1 VTIGFKLNPKFILLA
16 SKQIKFYMNTF
27 LPPNKGEYAAYFD
40 KYLSQVVNQNISD
53 LISSQIEDLQSLIGS
68 KPEGWDSIPYEDGKW
83 TPKEVIGHVIDTERI
98 MTFRALCFARGE
110 KSALPG
116 FDQDPYVLNA
126 RFGHVP
132 IEVLMEDFEAQ
143 RKALRTLI
151 RTLPESSLDNVG
163 TASGNPI
170 TPRALFW
177 IIPGHFIHHLNIL
190 KERY

>member
-1 VTIGFKLNPKFILLA
+1 
-16 SKQIKFYMNTF
+16 MNTF
-27 LPPNKGEYAAYFD
+27 LLPNKGEYPAY
-40 KYLSQVVNQNISD
+40 YSTYID
-53 LISSQIEDLQSLIGS
+53 LVPETPFCELVESQIEDLKSLFASKRENWSDHPYQS
-68 KPEGWDSIPYEDGKW
+68 GKW
-83 TPKEVIGHVIDTERI
+83 SPKEVLGHVIDTERI

-126 RFGHVP
+126 RFGSVQADLL
-132 IEVLMEDFEAQ
+132 IKDFEAQ
-143 RKALRTLI
+143 RRALMTLVQ
-151 RTLPESSLDNVG
+151 TLREDVLDFRGEAN
-163 TASGNPI
+163 GNTI